1 MWIRLGLLIAGLG
14 VVSACA
20 KKEPPAT
27 KPPPASPVAETPAPT
42 PPTPT
47 PAPAPPTEPR
57 SNDPQVVA
65 GAALWGKY
73 CALCHGARAEGYAA
87 DHAPSLISETFLAT
101 ASDDF
106 LAIGIGRGRPG
117 TAMAGYARAA
127 GGPLSETEVAQLIA
141 FIRNGKPAPPAL
153 PTTPIEGDAAR
164 GAVVYADKCK
174 ECHGDPTVRAEGVH
188 LANPVFLASASDA
201 FIRQA
206 IAFGRP
212 GTKMIGFAGALA
224 ESDIDAVVA
233 HIRTWAKPM
242 PALDV
247 TSPTTTP
254 PDKVVIN
261 PKGKAPAFKPR
272 DDRFVSSKDVKKAL
286 DQKRRIIIVDA
297 RAGSDWIAM
306 HIPGAVSVPYY
317 DKAAV
322 AALPD
327 DGTWIIAYCACPHHA
342 SGEVVDQLK
351 ARGVKNAAILDEGIL
366 FWQQQGYPVIAAD
379 GSVPKMPA
387 RQPPGHDHAG
397 HDHSHHGHNH
407 GQGATVKPPGPSSS
421 PNSSSAQPDPG
432 PRAPDPVQ

>member
-14 VVSACA
+14 ALSACA
-20 KKEPPAT
+20 KKEPPPAEAPVTTPPPTAT
-27 KPPPASPVAETPAPT
+27 PTQPPPETQTQTPASPA
-42 PPTPT
+42 
-47 PAPAPPTEPR
+47 R

-73 CALCHGARAEGYAA
+73 CALCHGAKAEGYAA

-127 GGPLSETEVAQLIA
+127 GGPLSEAEVAQLIA
-141 FIRNGKPAPPAL
+141 FIRNGKPAPPAQ

-164 GAVVYADKCK
+164 GALVYADKCK

-201 FIRQA
+201 FIRHA

-242 PALDV
+242 PKLDV
-247 TSPTTTP
+247 TSSTTTP

-261 PKGKAPAFKPR
+261 PKGKSPAFQPR
-272 DDRFVSSKDVKKAL
+272 DDRFVSAKDVKKAL

-306 HIPGAVSVPYY
+306 HIPGAVSIPYY

-387 RQPPGHDHAG
+387 RQPGGHDPHAG
-397 HDHSHHGHNH
+397 HDHSHHGHDH
-407 GQGATVKPPGPSSS
+407 GAVKPPG